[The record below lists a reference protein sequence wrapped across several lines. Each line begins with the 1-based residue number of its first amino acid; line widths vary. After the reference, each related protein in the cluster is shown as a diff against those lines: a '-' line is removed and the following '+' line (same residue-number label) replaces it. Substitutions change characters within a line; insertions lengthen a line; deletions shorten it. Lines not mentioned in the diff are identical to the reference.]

1 MNTTYTKKSRSY
13 VTNIYSKS
21 NLRIEILISIIRQN
35 YKPSGKKKKM
45 RKIEKNLTITI
56 LTKNNDIYNTGIVT
70 SNGKAIYVFMV

>member
-1 MNTTYTKKSRSY
+1 MLYDKIHKH
-13 VTNIYSKS
+13 
-21 NLRIEILISIIRQN
+21 
-35 YKPSGKKKKM
+35 SGKKKKM